1 MGLIIDAIF
10 LSKTLEASNLKKRPA
25 SSIFRWAF
33 VLAASK
39 KKTAVTIS

>member
-25 SSIFRWAF
+25 SNIFRWEF
-33 VLAASK
+33 VLAASRK
-39 KKTAVTIS
+39 KAAVIIS